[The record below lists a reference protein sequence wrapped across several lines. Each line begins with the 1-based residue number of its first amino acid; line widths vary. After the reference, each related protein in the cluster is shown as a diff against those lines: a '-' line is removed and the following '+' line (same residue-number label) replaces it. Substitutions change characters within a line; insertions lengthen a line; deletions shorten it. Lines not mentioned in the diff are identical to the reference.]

1 MQNAYTLDHIF
12 DEGLHHKT
20 ELSDKSGYLF
30 FLFFLFEIFPETHL
44 GWRRITQNTVWCYG
58 LCIPPR

>member
-1 MQNAYTLDHIF
+1 MKVYTIKRSF
-12 DEGLHHKT
+12 QIRVVI
-20 ELSDKSGYLF
+20 YF